1 MKRIYLLLL
10 LSLFVKAGFAQCAFT
25 INTQIVQDIT
35 CNGGNN
41 GKIAASATGGIGPYT
56 YDWKANGFSFSSN
69 DTIDTLIALTYLVL
83 VTDQGAACTDSV
95 SVNLIEPMGVGVVD
109 NGIVDAYCGGA
120 SGNICVFGVGGT
132 PGYTYSFM
140 GGPFSANPCFGGLPA
155 GTYTVTAMDAQGCF
169 GNNMFFVNNIPGPS
183 LTVLTTPT
191 NCGMC
196 DGTASL
202 SINGG
207 SAPYTYLW
215 SPTNQTTATVSGL
228 CAGTST
234 VQVMDANGCAVAE
247 GVQVYASSN
256 ITSLVTTITPSACG
270 QSNGS
275 ITIDAVNGGI
285 PPFQYG
291 FFPSPFP
298 LQSSNSLTNLSAG
311 IDTVVVVDSLG
322 CSFYDVVVINNSNFA
337 VQLIPTMPTC
347 NLCDGSINSNIIGGS
362 APYNYN
368 WSDNSQSGN
377 VSNVCSGNYFLEVTD
392 SAGCY
397 AAAAISLSPL
407 NAPVI
412 QVDTVVNA
420 SCLGS
425 GSASISVTGGVGAIT
440 YLWTPGGNTT
450 PNPNLIAGSY
460 TVTATDANGC
470 STSSAIY
477 IGNNANVYVYT
488 TQVGQPNCAVNG
500 FIEVGAFGGT
510 APYNFNWNNGA
521 IGDSIGGLNGGNYFV
536 TVTDANGCAGNGQF
550 ILQSS
555 CYNILSGTV
564 YNDANQNC
572 IQDVGELG
580 LASISLH
587 TNVGYYGYT
596 DANGHYTIYTPE
608 VNPIVSFSNYN
619 LPYYTPTCPVTG
631 SQQVNFT
638 TTGDTV
644 NNVNFGYYAD
654 PNYFDLSI
662 HPGWTAGHPG
672 FAKDYWIYF
681 QNQSTALQNAVVRFV
696 YDSVL
701 IFNSANAGGVH
712 NPTLHTIEWTYSN
725 LPANKDWDW
734 QNDPRASFTVPV
746 SVPITASLH
755 SYFEIIPISGDAY
768 PTDNVLDI
776 IEPVTGSRDPNDKSV
791 IPKGEGPTGNILQTD
806 STLLYTV
813 RFQNNGNDTAYTVV
827 VVDTLSQY
835 LDPSTI
841 VPGASKHPY
850 TFTLS
855 GQGVMTWRF
864 DHIMLPDSLRNEPE
878 SKGFF
883 NYTVKQKQNN
893 PLGTVIENTAYI
905 YFDFNEAI
913 ITNTTINTLVAPV
926 ALNESKLDVSNFII
940 YPNPANSEV
949 MIQFE
954 TKEMGDVKLELY
966 NIMGEV
972 VKTKSIRNTQKGNNL
987 ESLNLIDVAS
997 GIYFVKV
1004 KTATTQSVQKLVIA
1018 K

>member
-1 MKRIYLLLL
+1 MRKIYLLIL

-25 INTQIVQDIT
+25 INTQVLQNIT

-41 GKIAASATGGIGPYT
+41 GKISASATGGVGPYA
-56 YDWKANGFSFSSN
+56 YEWKANGFAFSSN
-69 DTIDTLIALTYLVL
+69 DTIDTLIALTYVVV
-83 VTDQGAACTDSV
+83 VTDQGAGCTDSV
-95 SVNLIEPMGVGVVD
+95 SVNLVEPSGVGVVD
-109 NGIVDAYCGGA
+109 IGISPAFCGNATGQICVGGA
-120 SGNICVFGVGGT
+120 GGT
-132 PGYTYSFM
+132 PGYTYSFL
-140 GGPFSANPCFGGLPA
+140 GGPFTTNACFSGLPA
-155 GTYTVTAMDAQGCF
+155 GVYTVTAMDAQGCI
-169 GNNMFFVNNIPGPS
+169 GVNNFVVNYIPGPS
-183 LTVLTTPT
+183 IIVSTTPT
-191 NCGMC
+191 YCGMC
-196 DGTASL
+196 DGTAIVSV
-202 SINGG
+202 NGG
-207 SAPYTYLW
+207 TSPYTYLW
-215 SPTNQTTATVSGL
+215 SNGMTTASSNQMCPGGYSVNVT
-228 CAGTST
+228 
-234 VQVMDANGCAVAE
+234 DANGCTVNQI
-247 GVQVYASSN
+247 VS
-256 ITSLVTTITPSACG
+256 ITSQSPGGNFHTTVSPSACG
-270 QSNGS
+270 QNNGA
-275 ITIDAVNGGI
+275 IIIDLVDSLI
-285 PPFQYG
+285 PPFIYSING
-291 FFPSPFP
+291 LPF
-298 LQSSNSLTNLSAG
+298 QSSNSFTNLTAG
-311 IDTVVVVDSLG
+311 MDTITVADSIG
-322 CSFYDVVVINNSNFA
+322 CFVIKTVIVNDSSFG
-337 VQLIPTMPTC
+337 VQLNPTMPTC
-347 NLCDGSINSNIIGGS
+347 NLCDGSISSNVVGGT

-368 WSDNSQSGN
+368 WSNNLHTGN
-377 VSNVCSGNYFLEVTD
+377 ISNLCTGNYFLEVTD

-397 AAAAISLSPL
+397 SAATISLAPL

-412 QVDTVVNA
+412 QIDTIISA
-420 SCLGS
+420 SCS
-425 GSASISVTGGVGAIT
+425 ATGSASISVTGGVGAIT
-440 YLWTPGGNTT
+440 YLWMPGGNTT
-450 PNPNLIAGSY
+450 PNPSLQAGSY

-470 STSSAIY
+470 SASRTIY
-477 IGNNANVYVYT
+477 VGNNANVYVYL
-488 TQVGQPNCAVNG
+488 TQVGQPNCVSNG
-500 FIEVGAFGGT
+500 FIEVAAAGGT
-510 APYNFNWNNGA
+510 APYNYAWNTST
-521 IGDSIGGLNGGNYFV
+521 IGDSIGGLLAGNYSV
-536 TVTDANGCAGNGQF
+536 IVSDANGCVGNGQF
-550 ILQSS
+550 ILQSN
-555 CYNILSGTV
+555 CYNFLLGTV

-580 LASISLH
+580 LANMSLH
-587 TNVGYYGYT
+587 TSGGYYGYT

-608 VNPIVSFSNYN
+608 VNPIVSFSIYN
-619 LPYYTPTCPVTG
+619 LPYYTPTCPANG

-725 LPANKDWDW
+725 LPTYKFWDW
-734 QNDPRASFTVPV
+734 QNDPRAYFTVPV

-806 STLLYTV
+806 TTLLYTV

-864 DHIMLPDSLRNEPE
+864 DHIMLPDSLTNEEE

-883 NYTVKQKQNN
+883 NYTVKQRQNN
-893 PLGTVIENTAYI
+893 ALGTVIENTAYI

-926 ALNESKLDVSNFII
+926 ALNESKMGANNFIV
-940 YPNPANSEV
+940 YPNPASSEV

-966 NIMGEV
+966 NMMGEV
-972 VKTKSIRNTQKGNNL
+972 VKTKSIKNTQKGNNL
-987 ESLNLIDVAS
+987 ESLNLIDVSS

-1004 KTATTQSVQKLVIA
+1004 KTANTQSVQKLVIA